1 MAFVPNSTIT
11 LCHVEFDNSYKNQV
25 YFATVTEQKNYF
37 LNRAKKTFTDYLVV
51 RKTLP
56 SGALQSSVKVNANI
70 DSLYG
75 CNYMYYCNENHGQRV
90 FYAFINDLIY
100 INEGT
105 TEIVFETDV
114 YQTWRFDVELLDSFV
129 SREHS
134 KTDHIGDNLIAEPS
148 MQPKDFVYEE
158 VKNYIYANDDGSGT
172 SYDKILGFD
181 TWGYLVVTTD
191 PRKEGAERSGEDCL
205 MSGIF
210 QGLYFYVFYDV
221 TALSKMISDMNTAY
235 GDETIMCITL
245 IPSFCVQENGVGE
258 GGVLTA
264 SEEPVSKQIS
274 VDTVMYTKYG
284 FTVKN
289 RKLFTSQFF
298 KLAVTPHDGTETEY
312 GFELFDDLYHPSFK
326 IAGDIS
332 VNPTVTVF
340 PLDYMGVRENIDNSV
355 QLFNFPQ
362 SSWSSDAFKLWLTK
376 NQYTLLSGTALDVA
390 KIIGGIGTSI
400 VSGGT
405 ASFVGGSIAVS
416 GATSIV
422 ERISNVMNAST
433 IGSNAHGGNPKSNL
447 LTALKKN
454 KIDFYIK
461 KVRDEYAKMVDDYF
475 TMFGYQ
481 TNAVKVPNTHSRPYF
496 NYVETIDVNIADK
509 TFGIPNNDME
519 TLKKMYNNGVTLWKP
534 TATIGD
540 YSVDNRP
547 S

>member
-1 MAFVPNSTIT
+1 MAFIPNSTIT

-25 YFATVTEQKNYF
+25 YFASATEQKNYF
-37 LNRAKKTFTDYLVV
+37 LGRAKKTFTDYLVV

-56 SGALQSSVKVNANI
+56 NGALQSGVKVDANI

-90 FYAFINDLIY
+90 FYAFIVDLIY

-114 YQTWRFDVELLDSFV
+114 YQTWRFDVDVLDSFV
-129 SREHS
+129 VREHGE
-134 KTDHIGDNLIAEPS
+134 TDNVGDNLIAEPS
-148 MQPKDFVYEE
+148 LQPKEFVYEE
-158 VKNYIYANDDGSGT
+158 IKDYIYSNGDGTGT
-172 SYDKILGFD
+172 TYDRILGFD

-191 PRKEGAERSGEDCL
+191 PRTVGGINTGSDCL

-210 QGLYFYVFYDV
+210 QGLYFYMFYDLS
-221 TALSKMISDMNTAY
+221 ALSEMLSDMETAY

-245 IPSFCVQENGVGE
+245 IPSFCVQENGVAE
-258 GGVLTA
+258 GGILTA
-264 SEEPVSKQIS
+264 SDEPVSRQFTI
-274 VDTVMYTKYG
+274 DTGMYTEFG

-289 RKLFTSQFF
+289 NKLFTSQFF
-298 KLAVTPHDGTETEY
+298 KLAVTPHDGTEMEY
-312 GFELFDDLYHPSFK
+312 GFELFDDLWHPSFK
-326 IAGDIS
+326 IAGDVSI
-332 VNPTVTVF
+332 NPTATVF
-340 PLDYMGVRENIDNSV
+340 PLDYKGVSENIDNSV
-355 QLFNFPQ
+355 QLVNFPQ
-362 SSWSSDAFKLWLTK
+362 SAWNSDAFKLWLTK
-376 NQYTLLSGTALDVA
+376 NQYTMTSGTALDIA
-390 KIIGGIGTSI
+390 KIIGGIGTT
-400 VSGGT
+400 VASGGM
-405 ASFVGGSIAVS
+405 ASFVGGSIAIS

-422 ERISNVMNAST
+422 ERISNVMNASKM
-433 IGSNAHGGNPKSNL
+433 GSNGHGGNPKSNL

-481 TNAVKVPNTHSRPYF
+481 TNAVKVPNVSVRPCF

-509 TFGIPNNDME
+509 TFGIPNKDME
-519 TLKKMYNNGVTLWKP
+519 TLKKMYNSGVTLWKP
-534 TATIGD
+534 SATIGD
-540 YSVDNRP
+540 YSVDNSP